1 MSFGKIRTPG
11 SLVIF
16 ETLNMCNN
24 SFPSALQ
31 VEAKPSE
38 VLQGTNA
45 TISCVVSGLA
55 RDLDDVK
62 WVKPE
67 NGSTSVITDM
77 SEGYTVDEGSF
88 NSSSKTQ
95 TTVLTV
101 DGSVNTADVNYTCV
115 IEYENTTKKANV
127 SLEIFS
133 E

>member
-11 SLVIF
+11 F

-55 RDLDDVK
+55 RDLDEVK

-67 NGSTSVITDM
+67 DESVITDL

-88 NSSSKTQ
+88 NSGSKTQ